1 MRKTSPPT
9 SSPTSLSSLPLSI
22 SVNFSPV
29 SSLWSPEAASRLD
42 APPFSLTSRISS
54 STLAPALVPENDSAA
69 WNETAGCYTHCS
81 VCAARVSSH
90 FSRRTRMRIGAAGKS
105 FIAGIIDAT
114 IFCTSLSLSFST
126 AANAQQ
132 FDQKLYSEMRWRCI
146 GPFRGG
152 RTVAISGV
160 PHQPNVFYMAAVNG
174 GVWKTTDF
182 GNTWNPIFDDQPSGS
197 VGALAVAP
205 SDPNIIY
212 VGSGEGLQRPDL
224 ATGDGVYKSTDAG
237 KSWTHLP
244 NLRDAQQITAILID
258 PKDPNRVFV
267 ATEGHPYGPNAE
279 RGVFRSTDGG
289 QSFQKV
295 LYKDENTGAADL
307 AFDPTNPQTIYAV
320 LWAARVA
327 PWEVR
332 SGGSIYIAGSGLFKS
347 TDGGSTWRPL
357 TKGLPT
363 AAEELGRMG
372 IAVAPSQPNRLY
384 ASIEAKRGVAGIYR
398 SDDAGESWKQVNSDG
413 RIGGRGPGAMGIAVA
428 SDNPEVIYV
437 ANTTTWKSTDAGKT
451 FVGFKGAPG
460 GDDYQ
465 RIWISAEN
473 PKTLALSSDQG
484 AVLSVNGGET
494 WSSWYNQPAAQF
506 YHVTTDNRFP
516 YWVYGAQQES
526 GSVATLSRSDYG
538 EITFRDWHLI
548 GIFEYGYIA
557 VDPLDPNI
565 LYGDWLTRT
574 KQDIGEHAKVTPE
587 PIRRGE
593 YRYTRTLPVVF
604 SPLEPHTL
612 YFAANVLFKTT
623 DAGNSW
629 QVISPDLTREFY
641 EIPANLGVFAA
652 SDPEKGKHRGV
663 IYAVAPS
670 FKELDTIWA
679 GTDDGLIHIT
689 RDGGKSWQNV
699 TPPQLKPWSKVS
711 IIEASHFDAGT
722 AYAAINSFRL
732 DDLRAHIYRTRDF
745 GKTWTEITK
754 NIPDGGASNVVR
766 EDPVRKGLLYAG
778 TEGSVY
784 VSINDGDDWQP
795 LQLNLPHTSMRD
807 LAIHGDDLIVA
818 THGRSFWILDD
829 VTPLRQLNADI
840 AKESVHLFAPQEAT
854 RFRWNRNPDTP
865 LPPEFPAG
873 KNPPDGAIIDY
884 YLASPAK
891 EPVTLEIFD
900 AHNEPVRNAASAD
913 KPEPLEK
920 TAAEHPIPMYWVR
933 PAQILS
939 GAAGM
944 HRFIWDLHYAPPD
957 SLGHEF
963 PISAIVHDTPKY
975 PLGAW
980 ALPGKYTVK
989 LTVDGKSYSQLFAA
1003 KMDPRIKTPLA
1014 DLRKQFEMES
1024 GSVEGMNKSFEALSQ
1039 VQSVRAQLKERVAK
1053 AGKGALADAIAAL
1066 DKQAAE
1072 LEGAAQS
1079 NFYGLPP
1086 GAKQPENFSSLNQ
1099 HFGGILAVAD
1109 SADAAPTTQATAVFK
1124 ELEEDLEKLVAR
1136 WTKIRQQDIA
1146 ALNVELK
1153 KAGLTPVDPNKT
1165 PDATPSADADG
1176 DDEP

>member
-1 MRKTSPPT
+1 MHCSTQRPSARNWFYIAMAVGLVLVLAFTIPSLAQE
-9 SSPTSLSSLPLSI
+9 SSAQVGLPLDQR
-22 SVNFSPV
+22 
-29 SSLWSPEAASRLD
+29 AG
-42 APPFSLTSRISS
+42 PP
-54 STLAPALVPENDSAA
+54 
-69 WNETAGCYTHCS
+69 
-81 VCAARVSSH
+81 
-90 FSRRTRMRIGAAGKS
+90 
-105 FIAGIIDAT
+105 
-114 IFCTSLSLSFST
+114 
-126 AANAQQ
+126 
-132 FDQKLYSEMRWRCI
+132 FDQKLFSEMRWRCI

-182 GNTWNPIFDDQPSGS
+182 GNTWDPIFDEQPTGS

-224 ATGDGVYKSTDAG
+224 STGDGIYKSTDAG
-237 KSWTHLP
+237 KTWTHLG
-244 NLRDAQQITAILID
+244 LRDAQQIAAILVD

-267 ATEGHPYGPNAE
+267 AALGHPYGPNAE

-289 QSFQKV
+289 QTFQKV

-307 AFDPTNPQTIYAV
+307 AFDPSNPQTIYAV

-327 PWEVR
+327 PWEIR
-332 SGGSIYIAGSGLFKS
+332 SGESFNSAGSGIFKS
-347 TDGGSTWRPL
+347 TDGGSSWRPL
-357 TKGLPT
+357 TKGLPS
-363 AAEELGRMG
+363 AEDGVARIG
-372 IAVAPSQPNRLY
+372 IGVSHSEPNRIY
-384 ASIEAKRGVAGIYR
+384 ATVEANKNAGVYVSGD
-398 SDDAGESWKQVNSDG
+398 SGESWKLVNSDR

-428 SDNPEVIYV
+428 PDNPDTIYV
-437 ANTTTWKSTDAGKT
+437 ANTTTWKSTDGGKT

-465 RIWISAEN
+465 RIWISTEN
-473 PKTLALSSDQG
+473 AQIIALSSDQG
-484 AVLSVNGGET
+484 AVISVNGGAT
-494 WSSWYNQPAAQF
+494 WSSWYNQPTAQF

-526 GSVATLSRSDYG
+526 GSVATLSRSDFG
-538 EITFRDWHLI
+538 EITFRDWRLP

-557 VDPLDPNI
+557 VDPLDSNV
-565 LYGDWLTRT
+565 LYGAWLTRT
-574 KQDIGEHAKVTPE
+574 KQDISEYAQVTPE

-593 YRYTRTLPVVF
+593 YRYARTLPVVF

-629 QVISPDLTREFY
+629 QVISPDLTRESY

-670 FKELDTIWA
+670 FKEVNTIWA

-722 AYAAINSFRL
+722 AYAAINSFRR
-732 DDLRAHIYRTRDF
+732 DDLQAHIYRTHDF

-754 NIPDGGASNVVR
+754 GIPEGGASNVVR
-766 EDPVRKGLLYAG
+766 EDPLRKGLLFAG

-784 VSINDGDDWQP
+784 VSFNDGDDWQP

-818 THGRSFWILDD
+818 THGRSFWILDNI
-829 VTPLRQLNADI
+829 TPLRQMNAEI
-840 AKESVHLFAPQEAT
+840 AKSESHLFLPQAPV

-865 LPPEFPAG
+865 LPPEVPAG

-884 YLASPAK
+884 YLASASNN
-891 EPVTLEIFD
+891 PVTLEIVD
-900 AHNEPVRNAASAD
+900 EQQHLVRRYANTD
-913 KPEPLEK
+913 KPEPMEK
-920 TAAEHPIPMYWVR
+920 LAGEHPIPMYWVR
-933 PAQILS
+933 PIQILS
-939 GAAGM
+939 GGAGM
-944 HRFIWDLHYAPPD
+944 HRFVWNLHYAPPE

-963 PISAIVHDTPKY
+963 PISAIYHDTPKY
-975 PLGAW
+975 PLGVW

-989 LTVDGKSYSQLFAA
+989 LTVDGKSYTQPLVV
-1003 KMDPRIKTPLA
+1003 KMDPRITTSLA
-1014 DLRKQFEMES
+1014 DLQKQFEMQS
-1024 GSVEGMNKSFEALSQ
+1024 GSVEGMNRSFQALAQ
-1039 VQSVRAQLKERVAK
+1039 VRSVRAQLKERAAK
-1053 AGKGALADAIAAL
+1053 AGKGTLADAIAAL

-1072 LEGAAQS
+1072 LAGATQS
-1079 NFYGLPP
+1079 SFFGLPP
-1086 GAKQPENFSSLNQ
+1086 SGKQPENFSTLNQ

-1109 SADAAPTTQATAVFK
+1109 SADAAPTTQAVAVYK
-1124 ELEEDLEKLVAR
+1124 ELRETLEKLLSR
-1136 WTKIRQQDIA
+1136 WTKIRQEDIG
-1146 ALNVELK
+1146 ALNRELK
-1153 KAGLTPVDPNKT
+1153 KAGLMPIDPDKAVSRG
-1165 PDATPSADADG
+1165 PSGSADEG
-1176 DDEP
+1176 DSP

>member
-1 MRKTSPPT
+1 
-9 SSPTSLSSLPLSI
+9 
-22 SVNFSPV
+22 
-29 SSLWSPEAASRLD
+29 
-42 APPFSLTSRISS
+42 
-54 STLAPALVPENDSAA
+54 
-69 WNETAGCYTHCS
+69 
-81 VCAARVSSH
+81 
-90 FSRRTRMRIGAAGKS
+90 MRIGAARKW
-105 FIAGIIDAT
+105 FIAGITFTT
-114 IFCTSLSLSFST
+114 IVCLSFST

-132 FDQKLYSEMRWRCI
+132 WDQKFFSEMRWRCI

-237 KSWTHLP
+237 KSWTHLG
-244 NLRDAQQITAILID
+244 LRDAQQITAILVD
-258 PKDPNRVFV
+258 PKDPSRVFV
-267 ATEGHPYGPNAE
+267 AAQGHPYGPNVE

-327 PWEVR
+327 PWEIR
-332 SGGSIYIAGSGLFKS
+332 SGESFISAGSGIFKS
-347 TDGGSTWRPL
+347 ADGGSHWQPL
-357 TKGLPT
+357 AKGLPT
-363 AAEELGRMG
+363 VEDGLGRIG
-372 IAVAPSQPNRLY
+372 IAVSHSEPNRLY
-384 ASIEAKRGVAGIYR
+384 ATVEAKKNGGVYR
-398 SDDAGESWKQVNSDG
+398 SDDAGETWKQVNGDR
-413 RIGGRGPGAMGIAVA
+413 RIGGRGPGAMGIAIA
-428 SDNPEVIYV
+428 PDNPDVIYV
-437 ANTTTWKSTDAGKT
+437 ANTTTWKSTDGGKT

-465 RIWISAEN
+465 RVWISTEN
-473 PKTLALSSDQG
+473 PQIIALSSDQG
-484 AVLSVNGGET
+484 AVISVNGGAT
-494 WSSWYNQPAAQF
+494 WSSWYNQPTAQF

-548 GIFEYGYIA
+548 GIFEYGYVA

-565 LYGDWLTRT
+565 LFGDWLTRT
-574 KQDIGEHAKVTPE
+574 KQDIGEYAKITPE
-587 PIRRGE
+587 VIRRGE
-593 YRYTRTLPVVF
+593 YRYARTLPVVF
-604 SPLEPHTL
+604 SPLEPRTL
-612 YFAANVLFKTT
+612 YFAANKLFKTT

-629 QVISPDLTREFY
+629 EVISPDLTRETY

-670 FKELDTIWA
+670 FKEANTIWA

-699 TPPQLKPWSKVS
+699 TPPQLRPWSKVS
-711 IIEASHFDAGT
+711 TIETSHFDAGT

-732 DDLRAHIYRTRDF
+732 DDLRAHIYRTRDY
-745 GKTWTEITK
+745 GKTWTEITHG
-754 NIPDGGASNVVR
+754 IPDGGASNVVR
-766 EDPVRKGLLYAG
+766 EDPVRKGLLFVG

-784 VSINDGDDWQP
+784 VSFNDGDDWQP

-829 VTPLRQLNADI
+829 VTPLRQMNADV
-840 AKESVHLFAPQEAT
+840 AKESVHLFAPQEAM
-854 RFRWNRNPDTP
+854 RFHWNRNPDTP

-884 YLASPAK
+884 YMTAWPSK
-891 EPVTLEIFD
+891 PVTLEILD
-900 AHNEPVRNAASAD
+900 EQQNLVRRYSSAD
-913 KPEPLEK
+913 KPEPMEK
-920 TAAEHPIPMYWVR
+920 IAMEHPIPMYWVR

-939 GAAGM
+939 ASPGM
-944 HRFIWDLHYAPPD
+944 HRFVWDLRYASPD

-980 ALPGKYTVK
+980 ALPGNYTAR
-989 LTVDGKSYSQLFAA
+989 LTVDGRISTQPLTV
-1003 KMDPRIKTPLA
+1003 KMDPRIKTSLA

-1039 VQSVRAQLKERVAK
+1039 VRSVRAQLKERTAK
-1053 AGKGALADAIAAL
+1053 AGKGTAAERIAAL

-1079 NFYGLPP
+1079 NFFGLPP
-1086 GAKQPENFSSLNQ
+1086 GAKKPENFSSLNQ
-1099 HFGGILAVAD
+1099 HFSGILAVAD
-1109 SADAAPTTQATAVFK
+1109 SADAAPTTQATAVYT
-1124 ELEEDLEKLVAR
+1124 EIEEALEKLSAR
-1136 WTKIRQQDIA
+1136 WEKIRQQDIP

-1153 KAGLTPVDPNKT
+1153 KARLAPVDADKT
-1165 PDATPSADADG
+1165 PDTPPSADADG

>member
-1 MRKTSPPT
+1 MPCLLQRRAAATWFLRGIAIGLT
-9 SSPTSLSSLPLSI
+9 LCWILS
-22 SVNFSPV
+22 VPV
-29 SSLWSPEAASRLD
+29 FARHSNEKS
-42 APPFSLTSRISS
+42 
-54 STLAPALVPENDSAA
+54 PALS
-69 WNETAGCYTHCS
+69 
-81 VCAARVSSH
+81 
-90 FSRRTRMRIGAAGKS
+90 
-105 FIAGIIDAT
+105 DAQGG
-114 IFCTSLSLSFST
+114 ST
-126 AANAQQ
+126 
-132 FDQKLYSEMRWRCI
+132 FDPKLFGEMRWRCI

-152 RTVAISGV
+152 RSVAVSGV

-182 GNTWNPIFDDQPSGS
+182 GNTWKPIFDDQPTGS

-205 SDPNIIY
+205 SDPNVIY

-237 KSWTHLP
+237 TTWTHLG
-244 NLRDAQQITAILID
+244 LRDAQQIAAIIVD
-258 PKDPNRVFV
+258 PRDANRLFV
-267 ATEGHPYGPNAE
+267 AAVGHPYGPNAE

-289 QSFQKV
+289 QTFEKV

-307 AFDPTNPQTIYAV
+307 AFDPSNPQTVYAV

-332 SGGSIYIAGSGLFKS
+332 SGASFVTGGSGIFKS
-347 TDGGSTWRPL
+347 TDGGSNWHAL
-357 TKGLPT
+357 TKRLPT
-363 AAEELGRMG
+363 AEDGLGRIG
-372 IAVAPSQPNRLY
+372 IAVAPNEPSRIY
-384 ASIEAKRGVAGIYR
+384 ASVEANKNGGVYV
-398 SDDAGESWKQVNSDG
+398 SNDAGESWKLINSDH

-428 SDNPEVIYV
+428 PDNPDVLYV
-437 ANTTTWKSTDAGKT
+437 ANTTTWKSTDGGKT

-465 RIWISAEN
+465 RVWISAEN
-473 PKTLALSSDQG
+473 SQIITLSSDQG
-484 AVLSVNGGET
+484 AVISVNGGAS
-494 WSSWYNQPAAQF
+494 WSTWYNQPTAQF

-526 GSVATLSRSDYG
+526 GSVATLSRSDFG

-548 GIFEYGYIA
+548 GIFEYGYVAI
-557 VDPLDPNI
+557 DPLDPNV

-574 KQDIGEHAKVTPE
+574 KQDIGEYAKATPE

-593 YRYTRTLPVVF
+593 YRYVRTLPIVF
-604 SPLEPHTL
+604 SPLDPHTL

-629 QVISPDLTREFY
+629 QVISPDLTRESY

-670 FKELDTIWA
+670 FKEANTIWA
-679 GTDDGLIHIT
+679 GTDDGLIHLT

-711 IIEASHFDAGT
+711 IIEASHFDPGT
-722 AYAAINSFRL
+722 TYAAINSFRL

-745 GKTWTEITK
+745 GKTWTEIVK
-754 NIPDGGASNVVR
+754 GIPDGGASNVVR
-766 EDPVRKGLLYAG
+766 EDPVHKGLLFAG

-784 VSINDGDDWQP
+784 VSFNDGDDWQP

-829 VTPLRQLNADI
+829 ITPLRQLNAEV
-840 AKESVHLFAPQEAT
+840 AKESAHLFAPQTAI

-873 KNPPDGAIIDY
+873 KNPPDGAILDY
-884 YLASPAK
+884 VLTSSAK
-891 EPVTLEIFD
+891 ETVTLEILD
-900 AHNEPVRNAASAD
+900 AQGRLVRRFSSAD
-913 KPEPLEK
+913 KAEPLEK
-920 TAAEHPIPMYWVR
+920 IASEHPIPMYWVR

-939 GAAGM
+939 AEVGM
-944 HRFIWDLHYAPPD
+944 HRFVWDMHYAPPE
-957 SLGHEF
+957 SLEHEF
-963 PISAIVHDTPKY
+963 PISAIYHDTVKY
-975 PLGAW
+975 PLGPW
-980 ALPGKYTVK
+980 ALPGNYIVK
-989 LTVDGKSYSQLFAA
+989 LTVGGKSYTQPLVV
-1003 KMDPRIKTPLA
+1003 KMDPRITTSLA

-1024 GSVEGMNKSFEALSQ
+1024 GSVEGMNHSYEALAQ
-1039 VQSVRAQLKERVAK
+1039 VRSVRTQLKELSAK
-1053 AGKGALADAIAAL
+1053 AEKSKLADSIAAL
-1066 DKQAAE
+1066 DKKAAE
-1072 LEGAAQS
+1072 LEGATQS
-1079 NFYGLPP
+1079 SFYGLPP
-1086 GAKQPENFSSLNQ
+1086 SGRPPENLSTLNQ
-1099 HFGGILAVAD
+1099 HFSGLLGVAD
-1109 SADAAPTTQATAVFK
+1109 SADAAPTTQAEALYK
-1124 ELEEDLEKLVAR
+1124 ELRESLAGLLSQWEK
-1136 WTKIRQQDIA
+1136 TKEQDVP
-1146 ALNVELK
+1146 ALNAGLK
-1153 KAGLTPVDPNKT
+1153 KAGLSAVDPNKE
-1165 PDATPSADADG
+1165 PATPSADTDG

>member
-1 MRKTSPPT
+1 M
-9 SSPTSLSSLPLSI
+9 
-22 SVNFSPV
+22 
-29 SSLWSPEAASRLD
+29 
-42 APPFSLTSRISS
+42 RIS
-54 STLAPALVPENDSAA
+54 
-69 WNETAGCYTHCS
+69 TAGKWLIVGILIAS
-81 VCAARVSSH
+81 I
-90 FSRRTRMRIGAAGKS
+90 FGASA
-105 FIAGIIDAT
+105 DAQQ
-114 IFCTSLSLSFST
+114 LDQKVG
-126 AANAQQ
+126 QQ
-132 FDQKLYSEMRWRCI
+132 FDQKFLSDMRWRCI

-160 PHQPNVFYMAAVNG
+160 PHEPNVFYMAAVNG

-182 GNTWNPIFDDQPSGS
+182 GNTWNPIFDDQPTGS

-224 ATGDGVYKSTDAG
+224 ATGDGIYKSTDAG
-237 KSWTHLP
+237 KSWAHLG
-244 NLRDAQQITAILID
+244 LRDAQQITAILVD
-258 PKDPNRVFV
+258 PKDSNRVFV
-267 ATEGHPYGPNAE
+267 AAEGHPYGPNAE

-289 QSFQKV
+289 KSFRKL

-307 AFDPTNPQTIYAV
+307 AFDPANPQIIYAV

-332 SGGSIYIAGSGLFKS
+332 SGESFISAGSGLFKS
-347 TDGGSTWRPL
+347 TDGGDNWRPL
-357 TKGLPT
+357 TKGLPE
-363 AAEELGRMG
+363 AADGLGRIG
-372 IAVAPSQPNRLY
+372 IAVSRSEPNRVY
-384 ASIEAKRGVAGIYR
+384 VTVEAKKNAGVYR
-398 SDDAGESWKQVNSDG
+398 SDDSGESWKQVNSDR
-413 RIGGRGPGAMGIAVA
+413 RIGGRGPGAMGIAIA
-428 SDNPEVIYV
+428 PDNPDVIYV
-437 ANTTTWKSTDAGKT
+437 ANTTTWKSTDGGKT

-465 RIWISAEN
+465 RIWISTEN
-473 PKTLALSSDQG
+473 PQVIALSSDQG
-484 AVLSVNGGET
+484 AVISVNGGAT
-494 WSSWYNQPAAQF
+494 WSTWYNQPTAQF

-516 YWVYGAQQES
+516 YWVYGSQQES
-526 GSVATLSRSDYG
+526 GAAATLSRSDYG

-548 GIFEYGYIA
+548 GVFEYGYVA
-557 VDPLDPNI
+557 VDPLDSNI

-574 KQDIGEHAKVTPE
+574 KQDIGEYAKVTPE
-587 PIRRGE
+587 PVRRGE

-629 QVISPDLTREFY
+629 QVISPDLTRESY

-652 SDPEKGKHRGV
+652 GDTEKGKHRGV

-670 FKELDTIWA
+670 FKEANTIWA
-679 GTDDGLIHIT
+679 GTDDGLIQLT

-711 IIEASHFDAGT
+711 IIEASHFEAGT

-732 DDLRAHIYRTRDF
+732 DDLRAHIYRTRDY
-745 GKTWTEITK
+745 GKNWAEIT
-754 NIPDGGASNVVR
+754 NGIPDGGASNVVR
-766 EDPVRKGLLYAG
+766 EDPARRGLLFAG

-784 VSINDGDDWQP
+784 FSINDGDDWQP

-840 AKESVHLFAPQEAT
+840 AKENVHLFAPQEAI

-884 YLASPAK
+884 YFAENAK
-891 EPVTLEIFD
+891 GAANLEIFD
-900 AHNEPVRNAASAD
+900 EQNHLVRRYSSTERA
-913 KPEPLEK
+913 EPLEK
-920 TAAEHPIPMYWVR
+920 TAGEHPIPMYWVR
-933 PAQILS
+933 PTQILS

-944 HRFIWDLHYAPPD
+944 HRFVWDMHYAPPD

-963 PISAIVHDTPKY
+963 PISAIVHDTPKH

-980 ALPGKYTVK
+980 ALPGKYAVK
-989 LTVDGKSYSQLFAA
+989 LTVEGKSYSQSFVV
-1003 KMDPRIKTPLA
+1003 KMDPRIKTSLA
-1014 DLRKQFEMES
+1014 DLRKQFEMQS
-1024 GSVEGMNKSFEALSQ
+1024 GSIEGMNETFEALGK
-1039 VQSVRAQLKERVAK
+1039 VRSVRAQLKERGAK
-1053 AGKGALADAIAAL
+1053 AGKGALADAITAL

-1079 NFYGLPP
+1079 NFFGLPP
-1086 GAKQPENFSSLNQ
+1086 GAKQAENFSSLNQ
-1099 HFGGILAVAD
+1099 HFGGILSVAD
-1109 SADAAPTTQATAVFK
+1109 SADAAPTTQATAVYR
-1124 ELEEDLEKLVAR
+1124 ELEGDLEKLTAR
-1136 WTKIRQQDIA
+1136 WTKIRQQDIP
-1146 ALNVELK
+1146 ALNTELK
-1153 KAGLTPVDPNKT
+1153 KAGLTAVDPNRS
-1165 PDATPSADADG
+1165 PDTTPSADADG